1 MQIKMHKIFKNDTWI
16 KPYLARYKKLLVL
29 VFFLGVLTFF
39 CAIGLMFVAGYLI
52 SRSATHPYNILV
64 VYVPV
69 LLTRAFGIGR
79 PLFKYLERI
88 NSHNWVLKVTSLL
101 RKRLYTTLETSAMFL
116 TSKFQTGDLLSILAE
131 DIDHLENLYLRTI
144 FPTVVAYITGIIVI
158 LCLGVISWL
167 YAIFMLISFAIILLF
182 IPLASVAMRGAAK
195 EYERSLVHESYSEL
209 TDATFGIGDWMISGR
224 KNGFLKRVTKN
235 DSKLDAS
242 NFRTRKYE
250 WNRDLLVKVMFAIIL
265 IGTLIWSNWFF
276 NSSQALANYA
286 AAFVLGVFPLMDT
299 FIPVS
304 QAMEEWPMY
313 KDSVLRLN
321 KLSNDEIKPN
331 PDQSAANP
339 DTFKEIKMNDVTF
352 NYPGESVSLIKN
364 VSLEV
369 KRGQKLAIIGPS
381 GVGKTTL
388 LQLLLGSLIP
398 TKGSVTIDGINV
410 TRLQNNQAKWFSV
423 LDQHPFLFN
432 TSVLNNVRIG
442 NENSSN
448 EDVKQAIKDVGLED
462 YIKSLPDGYNTNVHE
477 SGVRFSGGQRQRL
490 ALARILLQNNP
501 IVLLDEPTVGLDP
514 ITENDLIKTLD
525 RVLKG
530 KTVIWV
536 THHLQG
542 LSNMNQVIFL
552 ENGSIKME
560 GTPSELYKNNPRYR
574 KLYAMDQGIV
584 QD

>member
-1 MQIKMHKIFKNDTWI
+1 MHKIFKNDTWI

-158 LCLGVISWL
+158 LCLGVISCL

-209 TDATFGIGDWMISGR
+209 TDATFGIDDWMISGR

-442 NENSSN
+442 NENASN

-462 YIKSLPDGYNTNVHE
+462 YIKSLTDGYNTNVRE

-552 ENGSIKME
+552 ETGSIKME

>member
-1 MQIKMHKIFKNDTWI
+1 MHKIFKNDTWI

-209 TDATFGIGDWMISGR
+209 TDATFGIDDWMISGR

-352 NYPGESVSLIKN
+352 NYPGELVSLIKN

-442 NENSSN
+442 NENASN

-462 YIKSLPDGYNTNVHE
+462 YIKSLPDGYNTNVRE

>member
-1 MQIKMHKIFKNDTWI
+1 
-16 KPYLARYKKLLVL
+16 
-29 VFFLGVLTFF
+29 
-39 CAIGLMFVAGYLI
+39 
-52 SRSATHPYNILV
+52 
-64 VYVPV
+64 
-69 LLTRAFGIGR
+69 
-79 PLFKYLERI
+79 
-88 NSHNWVLKVTSLL
+88 
-101 RKRLYTTLETSAMFL
+101 
-116 TSKFQTGDLLSILAE
+116 
-131 DIDHLENLYLRTI
+131 
-144 FPTVVAYITGIIVI
+144 
-158 LCLGVISWL
+158 
-167 YAIFMLISFAIILLF
+167 
-182 IPLASVAMRGAAK
+182 
-195 EYERSLVHESYSEL
+195 
-209 TDATFGIGDWMISGR
+209 
-224 KNGFLKRVTKN
+224 
-235 DSKLDAS
+235 
-242 NFRTRKYE
+242 
-250 WNRDLLVKVMFAIIL
+250 
-265 IGTLIWSNWFF
+265 
-276 NSSQALANYA
+276 
-286 AAFVLGVFPLMDT
+286 MDT

-410 TRLQNNQAKWFSV
+410 TRLQNNQAKCFSV

-442 NENSSN
+442 NENASN

-462 YIKSLPDGYNTNVHE
+462 YIKSLPDGYNTNVRE

>member
-1 MQIKMHKIFKNDTWI
+1 MRKIFKNDTWI

-52 SRSATHPYNILV
+52 SRSATHPYNILI

-101 RKRLYTTLETSAMFL
+101 RKRLYVTLETSAMFL

-144 FPTVVAYITGIIVI
+144 FPTIVAYITGTIVVI
-158 LCLGVISWL
+158 CLGIVSWP
-167 YAIFMLISFAIILLF
+167 YALFMLACFAIILLF

-195 EYERSLVHESYSEL
+195 EYEKSLVHESYSEL

-224 KNGFLKRVTKN
+224 KNGFLKRVTQN
-235 DSKLDAS
+235 DAKLAQS
-242 NFRTRKYE
+242 NFKTHKYE
-250 WNRDLLVKVMFAIIL
+250 WNRDLLVKIMFAIIL
-265 IGTLIWSNWFF
+265 IGTLVWSNWFF
-276 NSSQALANYA
+276 TTSQAMANYA
-286 AAFVLGVFPLMDT
+286 AAFVLGVFPLMDA

-313 KDSVLRLN
+313 KESVVRLN
-321 KLSNDEIKPN
+321 KLSNDEVKLHPN
-331 PDQSAANP
+331 QSKANP
-339 DTFKEIKMNDVTF
+339 ATFKEIKMNDVTF
-352 NYPGESVSLIKN
+352 NYPGESISLIKN

-369 KRGQKLAIIGPS
+369 KKGQKLAIIGPS

-388 LQLLLGSLIP
+388 LQLLLGALVP
-398 TKGSVTIDGINV
+398 TDGSVTIDGINV
-410 TRLQNNQAKWFSV
+410 LRLQKNQAKWFSV
-423 LDQHPFLFN
+423 LDQRPFLFN

-442 NENSSN
+442 NEDASD
-448 EDVKQAIKDVGLED
+448 EAVKQALKDVGLAD
-462 YIKSLPDGYNTNVHE
+462 YIQSLPDGYDTNVRE

-514 ITENDLIKTLD
+514 ITENDLINTLD
-525 RVLKG
+525 RVLKD

-552 ENGSIKME
+552 ENGSIKMQ
-560 GTPSELYKNNPRYR
+560 GIPTELYKNNPRYR
-574 KLYAMDQGIV
+574 KLYAMDQGVV

>member
-167 YAIFMLISFAIILLF
+167 YAIFMLMSFAIILLF

-235 DSKLDAS
+235 DSNLDAS

-339 DTFKEIKMNDVTF
+339 NTFKEIKMNDVTF

-462 YIKSLPDGYNTNVHE
+462 YIKSLPDGYNTNVRE